1 MTPPN
6 PTDPTTHEPS
16 PNAGLAGVGE
26 MGGSNASHGQPQTAS
41 AGGAMSAAGL
51 ASKQGG
57 IEGFLDRQLQVVAQD
72 LESFARLLTDTLDG
86 SDPKFRQSFRS
97 TIDPL
102 SGKISQLAETIRGQD
117 ANELINRTKETVKTH
132 PLAVVGGIA
141 ALAAGLAQVAVVM
154 ARRSEGT
161 GASMGSTSTDT
172 GMGGT
177 TGSSSTGTG
186 TTTGA
191 STGMGSSISMG
202 SGSSDVGSP
211 GTSGLGG
218 SSGGMSH

>member
-1 MTPPN
+1 MTTPT
-6 PTDPTTHEPS
+6 PTDPKSHEPS
-16 PNAGLAGVGE
+16 PGAGLAGVGE

-41 AGGAMSAAGL
+41 AGGAMAAAGM
-51 ASKQGG
+51 ADRQSGNQQGGG
-57 IEGFLDRQLQVVAQD
+57 IEGFLDRQLQVVATD
-72 LESFARLLTDTLDG
+72 LENFAKLLSDTLDG

-102 SGKISQLAETIRGQD
+102 SGKIGQLAETIRAQN
-117 ANELINRTKETVKTH
+117 ANQLINRTKETVKTH

-154 ARRSEGT
+154 AKRSED
-161 GASMGSTSTDT
+161 A
-172 GMGGT
+172 
-177 TGSSSTGTG
+177 SSSSPSGS
-186 TTTGA
+186 TGA

-202 SGSSDVGSP
+202 SASSDVGSP

-218 SSGGMSH
+218 GMSH